1 MSSIGQEITLMRLK
15 IVNILSMIAAHHH
28 DAVLLLGESYYLV
41 PTLVKALERE
51 AEVIWGLTDT
61 EEGMPG

>member
-1 MSSIGQEITLMRLK
+1 MRLK
-15 IVNILSMIAAHHH
+15 IVNILSMIAAQHH

-51 AEVIWGLTDT
+51 AEVIWGLTDN
-61 EEGMPG
+61 EEGMTG